1 MLFEFLTQ
9 GGFLILTQLV
19 IPVASFA
26 AYIVLA
32 IVVMSKL
39 SGYPALGS
47 FCTCTLLAL
56 FLHLY
61 SLNSGYWQH
70 VSC

>member
-9 GGFLILTQLV
+9 GGFLILTQLM

-39 SGYPALGS
+39 SGYPALES
-47 FCTCTLLAL
+47 LCKYTLLTL
-56 FLHLY
+56 FLHFY

-70 VSC
+70 VSD